1 MKETKIYFI
10 LTLFYHFSIFY
21 FPTFLSFLL
30 FLSSHFFYPLQISYV
45 TWHNVRH
52 FSIVKIDFYFRLQ
65 YITQIIYLFIYF
77 LEFQPM
83 TSVYDDCVFYHK
95 TNIPIDF
102 LCRRRLNLKSLIQ
115 SSKILA
121 VELTRTHISQILR
134 CNLHCKIHMI
144 D

>member
-65 YITQIIYLFIYF
+65 YITQIFLFILF
-77 LEFQPM
+77 IFQFQPM
-83 TSVYDDCVFYHK
+83 TSVYDYCIFYYK
-95 TNIPIDF
+95 TNIQIDF
-102 LCRRRLNLKSLIQ
+102 LYRRRLNSRSLIQ
-115 SSKILA
+115 SSKTLT
-121 VELTRTHISQILR
+121 VELTRTHISQKLR
-134 CNLHCKIHMI
+134 CNLYCKIHMI